1 MTDPLARPLW
11 RGRTNVDAITAA
23 AIEKAEEIGGHEF
36 VVSQGSYQNTV
47 SASAGTHDG
56 GGAVDLGWCGHV
68 GCVLAL
74 RKAGFAAWHR
84 NPSQGPWKD
93 HIHAVLVDH
102 PLLAPSAAR
111 QVVSY
116 RDGRN
121 GLASNGPDDGP
132 RISPI
137 PVFKFQEDDMF
148 SDNDRK
154 TLSDLK
160 TSVASLSKTVD
171 NLVKREAT
179 RNERVQTRLKRLIA
193 QGKATREELAEVEAL
208 LAQGD

>member
-36 VVSQGSYQNTV
+36 VVTQGSYQNSV

-56 GGAVDLGWCGHV
+56 GGAVDLRWCGHV
-68 GCVLAL
+68 GCILAL

-84 NPSQGPWKD
+84 NPSQGPWPD
-93 HIHAVLVDH
+93 HTHAVLIGH
-102 PLLAPSAAR
+102 PKLAPSAAR
-111 QVVSY
+111 QVDSY
-116 RDGRN
+116 RAGRN
-121 GLASNGPDDGP
+121 GLANNGADDGP

-137 PVFKFQEDDMF
+137 PVFTFQEDDMF

-154 TLSDLK
+154 TLGDLK
-160 TSVASLSKTVD
+160 ASVTSLSKTVD

-208 LAQGD
+208 LAQGE

>member
-36 VVSQGSYQNTV
+36 TVTQGSYQNTV

-84 NPSQGPWKD
+84 NPSQGPWPD

-121 GLASNGPDDGP
+121 GLASNGADDGP
-132 RISPI
+132 RVNPI

-154 TLSDLK
+154 TLGDLK

-179 RNERVQTRLKRLIA
+179 RNERVQDRLKRLIA

-208 LAQGD
+208 LSQGE

>member
-36 VVSQGSYQNTV
+36 VVTQGSYQNTV

-56 GGAVDLGWCGHV
+56 GGAVDLRWCGHV
-68 GCVLAL
+68 GCILAL

-84 NPSQGPWKD
+84 NPSQGPWPD
-93 HIHAVLVDH
+93 HTHAVLVDH
-102 PLLAPSAAR
+102 PKLAPSAAR
-111 QVVSY
+111 QVDSY
-116 RDGRN
+116 RAGRN
-121 GLASNGPDDGP
+121 GLANNGADDGP
-132 RISPI
+132 RINPI

-154 TLSDLK
+154 TLGDLK
-160 TSVASLSKTVD
+160 ASVTSLSKTVD

-208 LAQGD
+208 LAQGE